1 MGFFKKYV
9 GNKAFY
15 REMLT
20 VAFPIALQQLVSA
33 LVNLLDSAMIGRWGN
48 ATLGAGGSEITS
60 AAIMIANRY
69 FTTFDAIMIMT
80 VISCTIFIAQFFGAK
95 NKEKGKKTFGF
106 ALQLSIGFGL
116 AAAIIGFVFRE
127 PIIYFFSTGVGSGA
141 EMLHYG
147 EQYLSIIALTFIPY
161 SISVAI
167 SFCLRSTN
175 KPKVPL
181 LASGAAA
188 LTNFVFNYLF
198 IYTFN
203 MGVYGAGIAT
213 MISRLVELAILLWYY
228 FKHKPFFF
236 GSFKE
241 IFAKEKGFK
250 KEIIL
255 RGMPM
260 AAAQVLTEAM
270 AIFMFFAY
278 AQIDSGNASNIAA
291 VNMSSRVVD
300 IVTAFVGGMGTA
312 AAIMVGMRLGAGKI
326 EEAKQNARWQIG
338 YVVALSLITVLIMIC
353 LIPFVQLINNFQPE
367 TATLL
372 AVIMIIHAVSLPF
385 MFYSVNVIFITRSG
399 GYTKAPFIITNLP
412 YLFIKIP
419 LVTLF
424 VFIAPGLFEN
434 STFLHQSLAVFGL
447 PANLVIFIFLIDRLI
462 EIVRAVI
469 AYFVLHKAEWLGN
482 LSGHKKEVELV
493 TEVEPPLD

>member
-20 VAFPIALQQLVSA
+20 VAFPIALQQLISA
-33 LVNLLDSAMIGRWGN
+33 LVNFLDSAMIGRWGN
-48 ATLGAGGSEITS
+48 MTLGTGGSEITS
-60 AAIMIANRY
+60 ASIMIANRY
-69 FTTFDAIMIMT
+69 FTTFDAIMIML
-80 VISCTIFIAQFFGAK
+80 VISCTIFIAQFYGAK
-95 NKEKGKKTFGF
+95 NKDKGKKTFGF
-106 ALQLSIGFGL
+106 ALQLAVGFGL
-116 AAAIIGFVFRE
+116 GAALIGFIFRE
-127 PIIYFFSTGVGSGA
+127 PIIYFFSTGVGSGSD
-141 EMLHYG
+141 MLYYG
-147 EQYLSIIALTFIPY
+147 EQYLSIISLTFIPY

-188 LTNFVFNYLF
+188 LANFILNYLF

-203 MGVYGAGIAT
+203 LGVYGAAIAT

-250 KEIIL
+250 KDIIV

-291 VNMSSRVVD
+291 VNLSSRVVD

-338 YVVALSLITVLIMIC
+338 YVIALSLITVLIMIC
-353 LIPFVQLINNFQPE
+353 MIPFVQVMNDFQPE

-372 AVIMIIHAVSLPF
+372 AIIMIIHAVSLPF

-399 GYTKAPFIITNLP
+399 GFTKAPFIITNLP

-424 VFIAPGLFEN
+424 VFIAPQLFEN
-434 STFLHQSLAVFGL
+434 SPGIHSFLNAVGL
-447 PANLVIFIFLIDRLI
+447 PGNLVIFIFLIDRLI

-469 AYFVLHKAEWLGN
+469 AYFVMHKAHWLGN
-482 LSGHKKEVELV
+482 LSGHTKEAELIVE
-493 TEVEPPLD
+493 TETPII